1 MKFNIQ
7 NRLLEIDEKR
17 NTMLRKNVLSD
28 EALDFFDNNKFPLD
42 IMYSYYECTIMEIE
56 TKFQVLNKQYSMY
69 YDRNPIESI
78 SSRLKSKTSL
88 IRKMNKL
95 DIPLNVEAIEKNIN
109 DIAGIRVVCSFIDDI
124 YELEKSF
131 LSQDDVK
138 LINRKDYI
146 ENPKESG
153 YRSLHLIVEIPIFLH
168 NEKRMMKAEVQMRT
182 IAMDFWASLE
192 HKIRYKK
199 EIDDEEL
206 ERISKELYE
215 CARLSNELDLR
226 MQAVRKDIQESQK
239 EKSNSN
245 MFAKI
250 LSENCDNINLSLF
263 DYKQLSRS
271 EELKNIRDA
280 ELDLKKRDINDS
292 DIAKVSKSEKAYE
305 RMIYFCETKKLEYI
319 VIDTSNKTPEET
331 VDLIMKR
338 IEELK

>member
-215 CARLSNELDLR
+215 CAWLSNELDLR

-250 LSENCDNINLSLF
+250 LAENW
-263 DYKQLSRS
+263 
-271 EELKNIRDA
+271 
-280 ELDLKKRDINDS
+280 KK
-292 DIAKVSKSEKAYE
+292 
-305 RMIYFCETKKLEYI
+305 
-319 VIDTSNKTPEET
+319 
-331 VDLIMKR
+331 
-338 IEELK
+338 

>member
-124 YELEKSF
+124 YELE
-131 LSQDDVK
+131 
-138 LINRKDYI
+138 
-146 ENPKESG
+146 
-153 YRSLHLIVEIPIFLH
+153 
-168 NEKRMMKAEVQMRT
+168 
-182 IAMDFWASLE
+182 
-192 HKIRYKK
+192 
-199 EIDDEEL
+199 
-206 ERISKELYE
+206 
-215 CARLSNELDLR
+215 NELLTSNRYLR
-226 MQAVRKDIQESQK
+226 
-239 EKSNSN
+239 
-245 MFAKI
+245 
-250 LSENCDNINLSLF
+250 
-263 DYKQLSRS
+263 YLSRT
-271 EELKNIRDA
+271 LLIQ
-280 ELDLKKRDINDS
+280 
-292 DIAKVSKSEKAYE
+292 
-305 RMIYFCETKKLEYI
+305 KL
-319 VIDTSNKTPEET
+319 VAF
-331 VDLIMKR
+331 L
-338 IEELK
+338 

>member
-1 MKFNIQ
+1 MDRVLRSAILNSNVIDVIQ
-7 NRLLEIDEKR
+7 DNKRPFDELMSKYR
-17 NTMLRKNVLSD
+17 C
-28 EALDFFDNNKFPLD
+28 A
-42 IMYSYYECTIMEIE
+42 IMEIE

-250 LSENCDNINLSLF
+250 LAENW
-263 DYKQLSRS
+263 
-271 EELKNIRDA
+271 
-280 ELDLKKRDINDS
+280 KK
-292 DIAKVSKSEKAYE
+292 
-305 RMIYFCETKKLEYI
+305 
-319 VIDTSNKTPEET
+319 
-331 VDLIMKR
+331 
-338 IEELK
+338 

>member
-109 DIAGIRVVCSFIDDI
+109 DIAGIRVV
-124 YELEKSF
+124 SF

-250 LSENCDNINLSLF
+250 LAENW
-263 DYKQLSRS
+263 
-271 EELKNIRDA
+271 
-280 ELDLKKRDINDS
+280 KK
-292 DIAKVSKSEKAYE
+292 
-305 RMIYFCETKKLEYI
+305 
-319 VIDTSNKTPEET
+319 
-331 VDLIMKR
+331 
-338 IEELK
+338 